1 MGFSGSGDFLALAML
16 LGEMWSAAG
25 VATGTVK
32 WIGWQGKVWG
42 VMIWGGD
49 AKACIGEIKRN

>member
-1 MGFSGSGDFLALAML
+1 ML